1 MTAYLPWIAG
11 AFLLAAILLFLK
23 AMLGIVVIAENEVGV
38 VIRKFVLDGRKLPN
52 GRIVALNGEPGYQAR
67 TLGPGYHL
75 WYWPWMFKIIK
86 DQLTVIRPGR
96 LGLVVARDGDIVA
109 AERIIGKF
117 VNCNNFQDAETFL
130 LKGGQKGKQ
139 GAVLT
144 AGSYR
149 INRILFDVSETDV
162 TTVETGKVGIVTAT
176 DGAPIPSGEMAAPVV
191 AGHESFQNPDAFL
204 MNGGCKGLQEQIL
217 LSGQYNLNPWFVE
230 VKLAELLEV
239 PIGHVGVVVS
249 FVGKNAEDVSGE
261 KFTHGNIVPRG
272 GKGVW
277 SEPLYP
283 GKHPLN
289 LDCMRIELV
298 PTTNIVLNWASSRS
312 EAHKLDEKLS
322 TISVRSADGF
332 TFNLDVSQIINI
344 GATKAPWVISRV
356 GSVRNL
362 VNQVLEPIIGNYFRN
377 SAQAYTILD
386 FLSNRADRQKE
397 AREHITQAV
406 QEYDVQSVDT
416 LIGDIT
422 PPEMLM
428 ATLTTRKVAEEQ
440 RKTYTVQMEAQK
452 TRQALEA
459 ETALA
464 EKQKEL
470 VNEQQN
476 IAIAERKAQAVI
488 RVAEGESSAA
498 AKRAEGEASAK
509 RRVGEAEADV
519 VAMKGLKEAEAV
531 EAIGLARARA
541 YDEGRK
547 AMGEN
552 YALLQIFTILA
563 EKGMRLVPD
572 VLAQGGGAGS
582 SAADALLAVLAKQM
596 TQKP

>member
-1 MTAYLPWIAG
+1 MTVYIPWIAG
-11 AFLLAAILLFLK
+11 ALGLVVFLLFVK

-38 VIRKFVLDGRKLPN
+38 VIRKFALDGRKLPN

-67 TLGPGYHL
+67 TMGPGYHF

-96 LGLVVARDGDIVA
+96 VGLVVARDGNSVP

-117 VNCNNFQDAETFL
+117 VACNNFQDADTFL
-130 LKGGQKGKQ
+130 LNGGQKGKQ

-149 INRILFDVSETDV
+149 INRILFDVTETEV

-176 DGAPIPSGEMAAPVV
+176 DGAPIPAGEMAAPAV

-204 MNGGCKGLQEQIL
+204 VNGGCKGLQEQIL

-230 VKLAELLEV
+230 VKLADLLEV

-277 SEPLYP
+277 CEPLYP

-322 TISVRSADGF
+322 TITVRSADGF

-397 AREHITQAV
+397 AREHITKAI

-519 VAMKGLKEAEAV
+519 VAMKGLKEAQAV
-531 EAIGLARARA
+531 EAIGLARAKA

-563 EKGMRLVPD
+563 EKGVRLVPD
-572 VLAQGGGAGS
+572 VLAQGGGQGS

-596 TQKP
+596 TPQP